1 VDPVISTEV
10 SKAYKKYDVIST
22 EVSRAYKKHYVISA
36 EVSRAYKKHYV
47 ISTGAAQLR
56 SGEISNLDREQP
68 NEIFRRLAKRIR

>member
-22 EVSRAYKKHYVISA
+22 EGSRAYKKYD
-36 EVSRAYKKHYV
+36 V

-56 SGEISNLDREQP
+56 SGEISNLDRE
-68 NEIFRRLAKRIR
+68 